1 MAQLMSAYGASKK
14 ELLREWSLPQWFLF
28 FDRAV
33 WLRTGKMP
41 VRGTT
46 ESATEIKARVKKA
59 REARGK

>member
-1 MAQLMSAYGASKK
+1 MATLMATYHVSKK

-28 FDRAV
+28 HDRAM

-41 VRGTT
+41 MKAPT
-46 ESATEIKARVKKA
+46 ESVTEIKMRVKKA